1 MTAIERLRRLRVPN
15 NTGPAAFI
23 TITLLG
29 IGAVLWGGL
38 ISSPSIVVVQFDAG
52 PVSDYAIGEVQAF
65 PEVDL
70 YLVGLEDGR
79 IRAIDGRING
89 EDRAARY
96 DPNDARA
103 RTRNPRRVLGA
114 FVDDV
119 TGAVWALTG
128 DAVRVADSPLRTPN
142 VTFRTLPGNDGQHV
156 FVELINHPNATN

>member
-15 NTGPAAFI
+15 NTGPAVFL
-23 TITLLG
+23 TITLLA
-29 IGAVLWGGL
+29 IGAVLWGAF
-38 ISSPSIVVVQFDAG
+38 ISSPNIVVVQFDAG
-52 PVSDYAIGEVQAF
+52 PVSDYAIGEVRAF

-79 IRAIDGRING
+79 IRAVDARING

-96 DPNDARA
+96 DPDDVRG

-114 FVDDV
+114 FIDDV

-142 VTFRTLPGNDGQHV
+142 VTFRTLPGSDGQHV